1 MAFAYESE
9 LQEEKAETALEDE
22 YGYFS
27 EEEFLAM
34 GIVPGDATD
43 ARPGS
48 EEKVM
53 MLAARYAAGLPLW
66 HDDDRYDHAPGM
78 IDLSALAGGA

>member
-1 MAFAYESE
+1 MAFTFDSDVEDE
-9 LQEEKAETALEDE
+9 KKAEVGLDDE
-22 YGYFS
+22 FGYFN

-34 GIVPGDATD
+34 GIIPADPTD

-66 HDDDRYDHAPGM
+66 HDEDRYDHAPGM
-78 IDLSALAGGA
+78 IDLSQLGGA